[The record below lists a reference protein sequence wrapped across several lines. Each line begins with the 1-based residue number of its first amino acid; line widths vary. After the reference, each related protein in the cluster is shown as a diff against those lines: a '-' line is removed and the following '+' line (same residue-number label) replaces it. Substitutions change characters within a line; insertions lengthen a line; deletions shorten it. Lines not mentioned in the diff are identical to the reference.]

1 MAKVFH
7 TLTFRLTLWYA
18 LIFAIS
24 SLAILVFVYLML
36 AKSTEQRIDK
46 LLLSEVK
53 EFKDLYRSQGVET
66 LGSEFSR
73 EAEID
78 GTDRIF
84 FRLLSSDGKELAAS
98 PLQAWQD
105 IGISRSSMDRLTK
118 ENAVFDSMP
127 LSGRLSEARVVYA
140 KAGENAILQIGYMP
154 QEEEKFL
161 GEYRQVAGMAILM
174 GVVLAATI
182 GWFLARRALVGVE
195 QVRQT
200 AISIGE
206 GDLSRRVIV
215 KKTGDEIDHLAD
227 AFNSMLDR
235 IHALVKELKEVT
247 NNIAHDLRSPI
258 TRIRGIAETALTG
271 PETIETYREMAGIV
285 IEESDRLVGIINTM
299 LQIAEA
305 DSGLV
310 RLARNKLNLVQLVQ
324 DAYELFQPVAEDQG
338 IALKVSLPPK
348 PLIIEGDSGRLQRV
362 MANVVDNAVKYT
374 PRGGTILLSATEEA
388 SHAVLTVVDTGM
400 GIKEED
406 LPHIF
411 ERFYRGDRSR
421 TTSGNGLGLSLARA
435 FVRAHGGE
443 ISVASSLDKGTT
455 VTILL
460 PRSPSP

>member
-1 MAKVFH
+1 MVKVFH

-18 LIFAIS
+18 LIFALS
-24 SLAILVFVYLML
+24 SVAILAFVYLIL
-36 AKSTEQRIDK
+36 AKSTEQRIDQ

-53 EFKDLYRSQGVET
+53 EFKELYQAQGVET
-66 LGSEFSR
+66 LGAEFSR

-84 FRLLSSDGKELAAS
+84 FRLLSSDRKELAAS
-98 PLQAWQD
+98 DLQAWQ
-105 IGISRSSMDRLTK
+105 GIVINRSSMTHITK
-118 ENAVFDSMP
+118 EHVAFDSMT
-127 LSGRLSEARVVYA
+127 LSGRPAEVRVVYA
-140 KAGENAILQIGYMP
+140 KAGDDAILQIGYMP
-154 QEEEKFL
+154 EEEEKFL
-161 GEYRQVAGMAILM
+161 EEYQQVAGMAILI

-182 GWFLARRALVGVE
+182 GWFMARGALVGVE

-215 KKTGDEIDHLAD
+215 KKTGDEIDHLAET
-227 AFNSMLDR
+227 FNTMLDR
-235 IHALVKELKEVT
+235 IHALVTELKEVT

-258 TRIRGIAETALTG
+258 TRIRGVAETALTG
-271 PETIETYREMAGIV
+271 KETIETYREMTGIV

-310 RLARNKLNLVQLVQ
+310 RLTRNRVNLVQLVQ

-338 IALKVSLPPK
+338 IMLKVSLPLK
-348 PLIIEGDSGRLQRV
+348 PLNIVVDSGRLQRV
-362 MANVVDNAVKYT
+362 MANVIDNAVKYT

-388 SHAVLTVVDTGM
+388 SHAVLTVADTGM
-400 GIKEED
+400 GITEED
-406 LPHIF
+406 LTHIF

-421 TTSGNGLGLSLARA
+421 TTPGNGLGLCLARA
-435 FVRAHGGE
+435 FVRAHGGD
-443 ISVASSLDKGTT
+443 ISVDSSLEQGTT

-460 PRSPSP
+460 PRTS

>member
-1 MAKVFH
+1 MVKVFH

-24 SLAILVFVYLML
+24 SVAILAFVYFML
-36 AKSTEQRIDK
+36 AKSTEQRIDQ

-53 EFKDLYRSQGVET
+53 EFKELYQAQGVEKI
-66 LGSEFSR
+66 GSEFSR

-98 PLQAWQD
+98 DLHAWQ
-105 IGISRSSMDRLTK
+105 GIVINRSSMAHITK
-118 ENAVFDSMP
+118 EHVAFDSIP
-127 LSGRLSEARVVYA
+127 LSGRPAEARIVYA

-154 QEEEKFL
+154 RDEEKFL
-161 GEYRQVAGMAILM
+161 GVYRQVASLATLM
-174 GVVLAATI
+174 GLVLAATI
-182 GWFLARRALVGVE
+182 GWFMARRALEGVE

-215 KKTGDEIDHLAD
+215 RKTGDEIDHLAD
-227 AFNSMLDR
+227 TFNAMLDR
-235 IHALVKELKEVT
+235 IHALVTELKEVT
-247 NNIAHDLRSPI
+247 DNIAHDLRSPI

-271 PETIETYREMAGIV
+271 KETLETYREMAGIV

-299 LQIAEA
+299 LQISEV
-305 DSGLV
+305 DTGLV
-310 RLARNKLNLVQLVQ
+310 RLTRNRVNLVQLVQ
-324 DAYELFQPVAEDQG
+324 DAYELFRPVAEDQG
-338 IALKVSLPPK
+338 ITLRVSLPSQSV
-348 PLIIEGDSGRLQRV
+348 IILGDSGKLQRV
-362 MANVVDNAVKYT
+362 MANLIDNAVNYT
-374 PRGGTILLSATEEA
+374 PRGGTICLSAKENV
-388 SHAVLTVVDTGM
+388 SHAILTIEDSGM
-400 GIKEED
+400 GIGEED

-421 TTSGNGLGLSLARA
+421 TTPGSGLGLSLVGA

-443 ISVASSLDKGTT
+443 ISVTSSLEQGTT

-460 PRSPSP
+460 PRPS